1 MRDYLRLIDSETSGN
16 RADVTPLFADA
27 TAFREAIDD
36 LFSLAGA
43 VDFNVIAGID
53 ALGFVLGAAVALRA
67 GAGFAPIR
75 KAGKLP
81 VATDSIGFDDY
92 DGAHKT
98 LEIRRDAL
106 KPGDRVLL
114 VDEWIE
120 TGAQVLAA
128 AALIERQGATV
139 AGIATIHCDDRGWN
153 AVGGRYPVFALERD

>member
-1 MRDYLRLIDSETSGN
+1 MREYLRLIDSETNGN

-27 TAFREAIDD
+27 EAFRGAMDD
-36 LFSLAGA
+36 LLSL
-43 VDFNVIAGID
+43 VRECDFTVIAGID
-53 ALGFVLGAAVALRA
+53 ALGFVLGAALAMEA
-67 GAGFAPIR
+67 ETGFVPVR

-81 VATDSIGFDDY
+81 VTTDSIGFDDY

-98 LEIRRDAL
+98 LEIRLDVLTAS
-106 KPGDRVLL
+106 DRVLL

-128 AALIERQGATV
+128 ASLIEGQGATV
-139 AGIATIHCDDRGWN
+139 AGIATLHCDDRGWD